1 MLKFFLKA
9 LTNPHGAIAQALF
22 TLVAKQFKL
31 PDIAKYVE
39 EDNELDVECR
49 ELRTD
54 HSALQ
59 ELVVSMAKDMHEME
73 NKIKNLEKDQIK
85 QLHKRG

>member
-22 TLVAKQFKL
+22 TLIAKQFRL

-54 HSALQ
+54 YNALK
-59 ELVVSMAKDMHEME
+59 EFVVSVSKNMHDMES
-73 NKIKNLEKDQIK
+73 KIKTLEKDQIIK
-85 QLHKRG
+85 LHRKG